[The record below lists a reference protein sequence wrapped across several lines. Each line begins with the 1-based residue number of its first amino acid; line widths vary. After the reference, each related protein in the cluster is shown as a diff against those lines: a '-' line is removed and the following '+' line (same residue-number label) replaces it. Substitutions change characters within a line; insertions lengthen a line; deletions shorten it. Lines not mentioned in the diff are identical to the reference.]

1 MASGKYNLN
10 IEQGARFGVQFIW
23 KDKDG
28 NPVDLSGFTGQIQFR
43 EEKDSATPLYDS
55 DTNSDITLGP
65 DPGSI
70 SFNIDTPSTGGFE
83 FDNAYYDLEMTSGGE
98 TERLL
103 EGRVYLSKE
112 VTRA

>member
-10 IEQGARFGVQFIW
+10 IEQGARYGVQFTW
-23 KDKDG
+23 EDKDG
-28 NPVDLSGFTGQIQFR
+28 NPVDLTGFSGQIQFR
-43 EEKDSATPLYDS
+43 DEKESTTILYDS
-55 DTNSDITLGP
+55 DTNSDLTLGP

-70 SFNIDTPSTGGFE
+70 SFNIDTASTAAFS
-83 FDNAYYDLEMTSGGE
+83 FDKALYDLEMSKDGE

-112 VTRA
+112 VTR